1 MKKNKIIRYKKDN
14 LNKKSIIKN
23 NKTTKKGIN
32 ILETIEEKNEEKI
45 YEKNNKEKKI
55 FSNR

>member
-1 MKKNKIIRYKKDN
+1 LKKNKIIRYKKDN